1 MDIFKRIIVQFRT
14 YRRSSLRPP
23 GQFLAKIG
31 ITPNIMTAL
40 SLLCGLAAVYFLF
53 QHYLLFLL
61 FGLLHLLADALDG
74 VIASITRE
82 TALGKYFDY
91 GTDNLIALLLVLKI
105 GYFLHDYY
113 AYLVAG
119 LYLLAQL
126 VFLFSKLS
134 APVLFGRSVSL
145 IALFFYI
152 PVVVSLTSILPVLVY
167 LFMGVIAVYSLARQ
181 LQWFLMRTKSY

>member
-1 MDIFKRIIVQFRT
+1 
-14 YRRSSLRPP
+14 
-23 GQFLAKIG
+23 
-31 ITPNIMTAL
+31 MTAL

>member
-1 MDIFKRIIVQFRT
+1 
-14 YRRSSLRPP
+14 
-23 GQFLAKIG
+23 
-31 ITPNIMTAL
+31 MTAL

-105 GYFLHDYY
+105 GYFRY
-113 AYLVAG
+113 
-119 LYLLAQL
+119 
-126 VFLFSKLS
+126 
-134 APVLFGRSVSL
+134 
-145 IALFFYI
+145 
-152 PVVVSLTSILPVLVY
+152 
-167 LFMGVIAVYSLARQ
+167 
-181 LQWFLMRTKSY
+181 

>member
-1 MDIFKRIIVQFRT
+1 MDIFTKIMVQFRE
-14 YRRSSLRPP
+14 YRRRVLRPL
-23 GQFLAKIG
+23 GKILVRIG
-31 ITPNIMTAL
+31 ATPNTMTTL
-40 SLLCGLAAVYFLF
+40 SLGLGLVSVYFLF

-61 FGLLHLLADALDG
+61 FGILHLLADALDG
-74 VIASITRE
+74 VIASVQGESTF
-82 TALGKYFDY
+82 GKYFDRA
-91 GTDNLIALLLVLKI
+91 TDNMVALLIVIKI

-152 PVVVSLTSILPVLVY
+152 PVVVSLTSILP
-167 LFMGVIAVYSLARQ
+167 
-181 LQWFLMRTKSY
+181 